1 MAQFKDVERKRMN
14 IEFGYRCPTEEYPG
28 PTLLIRAAKAEELG
42 FDFLC
47 ISDHFHPWFHESGN
61 ACHSWILMTAI
72 GASTSKIRIGSG
84 VTASLYRYHPAIV
97 AQAFATLGEFYPGR
111 IYLGLGT
118 GEAMNEV
125 PLGFEWPKF
134 TERAEITQEALE
146 VIRSLWNESF
156 VDYKSEHFTLNK
168 ANLYVKSRAKV
179 PIYVAAAGLT
189 MANYAGREGD
199 GFMTVGSRLHKER
212 VAKINTLLES
222 VKMGAMEKG
231 RDYESIPKMIE
242 LFFSYDEDYQKA
254 LQSARKWKVTAIPN
268 MVSKNVHDP
277 RELDALGRGVDDSV
291 FESDWLITTNLE
303 SCLKLV
309 EGYTKLGFNEIQFH
323 SSSPNEDGFL
333 KKFGRDIL
341 PYLRETYSGK

>member
-1 MAQFKDVERKRMN
+1 M
-14 IEFGYRCPTEEYPG
+14 
-28 PTLLIRAAKAEELG
+28 
-42 FDFLC
+42 
-47 ISDHFHPWFHESGN
+47 
-61 ACHSWILMTAI
+61 
-72 GASTSKIRIGSG
+72 SG

-134 TERAEITQEALE
+134 VERVEITQEALE
-146 VIRSLWNESF
+146 IVRSLWKENF
-156 VDYKSEHFTLNK
+156 VDYKGKHFTLNK
-168 ANLYVKSRAKV
+168 ANLYVKSKGKV
-179 PIYVAAAGLT
+179 PIYVAAAGTT
-189 MANYAGREGD
+189 MASYAGREAD
-199 GFMTVGSRLHKER
+199 GFMTVGSRLHQQR
-212 VAKINTLLES
+212 VTKINTLLES

-242 LFFSYDEDYQKA
+242 LFFSYDEDYRKA

-277 RELDALGRGVDDSV
+277 RELDALGRSVDDSV

-303 SCLKLV
+303 ECLKAV
-309 EGYTKLGFNEIQFH
+309 EGYIKLGFNEIQFH
-323 SSSPNEDGFL
+323 SSSPNEDEFL

-341 PYLRETYSGK
+341 PYLRETYRKNNLR